1 MPSKTG
7 DRPFTHI
14 SLGPHPHIAYDN
26 RHTLLTTSLAHCLSH
41 IPAHYPYIISHITLY
56 IIVRTGV
63 LFCEKD
69 TGRAWYA
76 EPCFLVVFL
85 LHHGLST
92 DGQTAARPPF
102 AGRRGIFLEKNH
114 ERLCG
119 FRRNHYICNFNA
131 IQRFVCATPR
141 KDWLADRSSEDEGF
155 FTSIT

>member
-1 MPSKTG
+1 M
-7 DRPFTHI
+7 
-14 SLGPHPHIAYDN
+14 
-26 RHTLLTTSLAHCLSH
+26 
-41 IPAHYPYIISHITLY
+41 
-56 IIVRTGV
+56 VRTGV

-76 EPCFLVVFL
+76 APCFLVVFL
-85 LHHGLST
+85 LRHGLST
-92 DGQTAARPPF
+92 DGQTAAKPPF

-119 FRRNHYICNFNA
+119 FRRNHYICNFIA
-131 IQRFVCATPR
+131 IERFVCAAPT